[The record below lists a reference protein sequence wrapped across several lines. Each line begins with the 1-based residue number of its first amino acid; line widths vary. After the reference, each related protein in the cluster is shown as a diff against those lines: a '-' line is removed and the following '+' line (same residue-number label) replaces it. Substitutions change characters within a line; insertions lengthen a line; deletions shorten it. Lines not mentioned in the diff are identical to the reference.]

1 MFPAAKRHFEGTEEA
16 CTVYNCS
23 AGFHSSCYLECSL
36 LVFREY
42 AAGKS
47 ENRAVS
53 DFDGFFIGIKSDDR
67 NDWSEDFH
75 VLGYICSLRNIYDNG
90 RFIESTVSLA
100 SQDDLASLF
109 YCESNFLFYLDGGL
123 FADQA
128 GDLRLIVGRISI
140 IESLDFGDSFFC
152 KFVLKRIVDQKTPG
166 WRSKPDRCYT
176 YEPR

>member
-1 MFPAAKRHFEGTEEA
+1 M
-16 CTVYNCS
+16 
-23 AGFHSSCYLECSL
+23 
-36 LVFREY
+36 
-42 AAGKS
+42 
-47 ENRAVS
+47 
-53 DFDGFFIGIKSDDR
+53 IR

-90 RFIESTVSLA
+90 RFIESSVSLA

-140 IESLDFGDSFFC
+140 VESLDLGDSFSANSS
-152 KFVLKRIVDQKTPG
+152 LRELWIRKRLLAQQT
-166 WRSKPDRCYT
+166 
-176 YEPR
+176 